1 MENKPKG
8 YKPGNELFDELE
20 ELIEIVKYYEEY
32 DQQPKPQRAFA
43 LALTNLQQARMWYN
57 KALYEERRINVN
69 QTN

>member
-20 ELIEIVKYYEEY
+20 ELIETVKYYEEY
-32 DQQPKPQRAFA
+32 DRQEKPQRAFA

-57 KALYEERRINVN
+57 KALYEERVIN
-69 QTN
+69 TEDK